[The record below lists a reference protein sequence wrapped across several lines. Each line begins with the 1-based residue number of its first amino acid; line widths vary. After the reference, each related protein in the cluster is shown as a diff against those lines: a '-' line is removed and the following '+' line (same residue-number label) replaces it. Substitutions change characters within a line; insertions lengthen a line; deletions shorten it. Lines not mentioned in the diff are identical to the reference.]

1 MKFHVGILIQ
11 NSHVR
16 SHQRE
21 LYFHMK
27 SEMRKWMRINNSRW
41 WELGL
46 KDGNSLRFYETF
58 LNKRGYDT
66 LNRLM

>member
-21 LYFHMK
+21 LYFLMK

-41 WELGL
+41 WEPRL
-46 KDGNSLRFYETF
+46 KELFCEN
-58 LNKRGYDT
+58 
-66 LNRLM
+66 LMEIAQILAEI